1 MTPDPLL
8 VATVELA
15 VRLDRLRPGILDGP
29 APDAALARRVADE
42 PPSEPGRLV
51 ADAARLRAEL
61 AGSGMPAPRRRHLDA
76 GLTALHCQARLLDGD
91 RPGYL
96 AEVRDTFGVTPR
108 RTDTDEYREVH
119 RRLGALLPGRGPVV
133 ARMRAYREGD
143 VVPPRRLGAAVT
155 AVTAELRRRTRDLL
169 GLPRGEDAVVAL
181 VADRPWTA
189 FTRYR
194 GGLRS
199 RVSITDA
206 ARIRA
211 GALLPL
217 LAHEVYPGHHT
228 QYCRAEV
235 AVARFPELA
244 LRLVRSPQGLIAEGA
259 AEAAAGVVPG
269 PGWGAVAARA
279 LAGAGV
285 RIDGDLAERVESEL
299 DLLGRVR
306 QDAAL
311 LRHVDGAD
319 PDEVTAY
326 LARWLLVPEARARR
340 ILAFLDHPQ
349 WRGYPVTYAEG
360 APLVRSW
367 LARHPGG
374 PVAGL
379 RALLDTP
386 VLPPD
391 LVTEGGD
398 ARGNGSGTTA
408 VTAPALL
415 HPEYCASDE
424 R

>member
-1 MTPDPLL
+1 M
-8 VATVELA
+8 
-15 VRLDRLRPGILDGP
+15 
-29 APDAALARRVADE
+29 
-42 PPSEPGRLV
+42 
-51 ADAARLRAEL
+51 
-61 AGSGMPAPRRRHLDA
+61 
-76 GLTALHCQARLLDGD
+76 
-91 RPGYL
+91 
-96 AEVRDTFGVTPR
+96 
-108 RTDTDEYREVH
+108 
-119 RRLGALLPGRGPVV
+119 
-133 ARMRAYREGD
+133 
-143 VVPPRRLGAAVT
+143 
-155 AVTAELRRRTRDLL
+155 
-169 GLPRGEDAVVAL
+169 
-181 VADRPWTA
+181 ADRPWTA

-217 LAHEVYPGHHT
+217 FAHEVYPGHHT

-244 LRLVRSPQGLIAEGA
+244 LRLVHSPQGLIAEGA

-311 LRHVDGAD
+311 LRHLDGAD

-398 ARGNGSGTTA
+398 ARGNGSGAAA

-415 HPEYCASDE
+415 HPEY
-424 R
+424 